1 MVHPVHERK
10 TVRVRALKM
19 NMKKKAEREIGGQEK
34 NGKMEEAED
43 YKIMKH
49 NFNVTS
55 IPVLFTKPSL

>member
-1 MVHPVHERK
+1 
-10 TVRVRALKM
+10 
-19 NMKKKAEREIGGQEK
+19 MKKKAEREIGGQEK